1 MTSAETIL
9 FNGWYI
15 NTTYA
20 TLTQDERYHNGMKLA
35 QLLYNYDWTEEA
47 IAGILG
53 NVEPESGLSPAT
65 AEGNHYPNDFPTNAD
80 VLADTSWFGG
90 LGFVQWTPG
99 RTELVQWADDE
110 GLIWYDGTTQAKR
123 FKYEYDNNLEWPY
136 WQWYAHITSPPD
148 DCAEFFCRRYCRP
161 ADPEA
166 TVGYRRAAGLEW
178 YDKIHG
184 KLHKPIQRIL
194 FTKKNRE
201 RKELKRRC
209 LRM

>member
-1 MTSAETIL
+1 MTPSDTIL
-9 FNGWYI
+9 FHGWYI

-20 TLTQDERYHNGMKLA
+20 TLTQDERYHNGMRLA
-35 QLLYNYDWTEEA
+35 QLLYNYGWTEEC
-47 IAGILG
+47 IAGMLG
-53 NVEPESGLSPAT
+53 NIDPESGLSPAT

-99 RTELVQWADDE
+99 RTELVQWAEDE
-110 GLIWYDGTTQAKR
+110 GLVWYDGATQAKR

-136 WQWYAHITSPPD
+136 WHFYAHTTDPVE

-161 ADPEA
+161 ADPDG
-166 TVGYRRAAGLEW
+166 TMAARKYKALEW
-178 YDKIHG
+178 YGYIHDH
-184 KLHKPIQRIL
+184 LQKPINRIIYSRR
-194 FTKKNRE
+194 NRQ